1 MAIQLSPEA
10 EALIQQKVRG
20 GLYANAEE
28 AIDAA
33 LQLLAARDR
42 QLERLRAA
50 IAVGEEG
57 EAIPWTPSLMD
68 QIRREADEMQ
78 LRGELPD
85 PDVCP

>member
-1 MAIQLSPEA
+1 MTIQLSPEA

-50 IAVGEEG
+50 IA
-57 EAIPWTPSLMD
+57 
-68 QIRREADEMQ
+68 
-78 LRGELPD
+78 
-85 PDVCP
+85 

>member
-1 MAIQLSPEA
+1 MTIQLSPEA

-50 IAVGEEG
+50 IAAGEEG
-57 EAIPWTPSLMD
+57 EAIPWAPGLMD
-68 QIRREADEMQ
+68 RIRQEADARQ
-78 LRGELPD
+78 RRGELPD
-85 PDVCP
+85 PDICQ

>member
-1 MAIQLSPEA
+1 MTIQLSPEA

>member
-50 IAVGEEG
+50 IAAGEEG
-57 EAIPWTPSLMD
+57 EAIPWTPGLMD
-68 QIRREADEMQ
+68 QIRREADEMH
-78 LRGELPD
+78 LRGDLPD